1 MLLKQLSSKTSS
13 TLRGLIFRIRSRHIL
28 EPWLHSQCPQL
39 ENHFSPQMLYSQATC
54 FKIVM
59 TLYNV
64 FQLSKY
70 KRALKLG
77 TAILTFYT

>member
-1 MLLKQLSSKTSS
+1 MIYWSSISKTFHPIQFQNVTETVIKQDQFNSS
-13 TLRGLIFRIRSRHIL
+13 SRHIL
-28 EPWLHSQCPQL
+28 EPWLDSQSPQL

-59 TLYNV
+59 TLYSV

-70 KRALKLG
+70 IREL
-77 TAILTFYT
+77 